1 MVALL
6 SVRPSVLMTMSAQD
20 QAIAENRAS
29 NWPVPTAAK
38 PGRRMI
44 SAPRKPNAIAAQRRA
59 RTTSPST
66 SAASTVAKI
75 GDEKPSAVTS
85 DKGATLTA

>member
-1 MVALL
+1 
-6 SVRPSVLMTMSAQD
+6 MTISAQD
-20 QAIAENRAS
+20 QTSDENRTS
-29 NWPVPTAAK
+29 NWPGPTAAK

-44 SAPRKPNAIAAQRRA
+44 RAPRKPNAIAVQRRA

-75 GDEKPSAVTS
+75 GDGKPSAVTS
-85 DKGATLTA
+85 DKGATLSA